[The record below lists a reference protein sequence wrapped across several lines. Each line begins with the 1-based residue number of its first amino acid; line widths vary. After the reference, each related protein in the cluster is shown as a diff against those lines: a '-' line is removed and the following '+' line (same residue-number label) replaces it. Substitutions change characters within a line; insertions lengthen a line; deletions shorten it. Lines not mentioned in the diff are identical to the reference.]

1 MQRYQKIALT
11 LYLTAMKCIIVMII
25 NIIPY
30 LDCISNKT
38 SDNIISTTCIS
49 TYSLNLKFTFISL
62 LIGLC
67 CLFIG
72 YLLCNILI
80 LNNIIEKNGVDKSP
94 KPLIQNT
101 AGNWIVDNKSL
112 LYETF
117 LLFGDIQLKYTQE
130 NIDNYSL
137 CSINYLCTKQSHLNE
152 DDNDDDDNEVNQ
164 HRNNDTSTSNTNS
177 NKPKN
182 VRNTKLIS

>member
-1 MQRYQKIALT
+1 
-11 LYLTAMKCIIVMII
+11 MKCIIVIII

-30 LDCISNKT
+30 LDCISDKT

-62 LIGLC
+62 FIGLC
-67 CLFIG
+67 CISIG

-80 LNNIIEKNGVDKSP
+80 LDKIIENNGIDKSP

-117 LLFGDIQLKYTQE
+117 LLFGDIELTYGQE
-130 NIDNYSL
+130 NVDNYSL
-137 CSINYLCTKQSHLNE
+137 CSINYLCNKQSQL
-152 DDNDDDDNEVNQ
+152 DDDDDYNEEKED
-164 HRNNDTSTSNTNS
+164 NNNTNSSNTNS
-177 NKPKN
+177 NKSN
-182 VRNTKLIS
+182 NNNTNKHLS